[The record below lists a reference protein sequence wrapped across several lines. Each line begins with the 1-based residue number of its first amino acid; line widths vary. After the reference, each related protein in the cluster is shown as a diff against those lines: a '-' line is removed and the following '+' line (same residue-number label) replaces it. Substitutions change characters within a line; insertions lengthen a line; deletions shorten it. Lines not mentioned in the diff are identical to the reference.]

1 MELEESQARTI
12 MGKLKGRKGSQYNH
26 SSLYTCMKLYHKL

>member
-1 MELEESQARTI
+1 MELEESQARKT
-12 MGKLKGRKGSQYNH
+12 MGKFKGGKGRQYNQ